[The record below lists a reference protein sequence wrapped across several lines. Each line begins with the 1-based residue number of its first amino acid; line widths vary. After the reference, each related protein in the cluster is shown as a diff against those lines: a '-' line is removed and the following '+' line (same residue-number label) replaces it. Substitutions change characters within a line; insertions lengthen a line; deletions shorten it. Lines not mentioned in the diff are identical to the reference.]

1 MITNHLNVMSTE
13 ITLYLN
19 DIYMPAG
26 CLYTTSKM
34 NHPLLFA
41 LEVRF
46 SSLSSNT
53 ASGQTTRPT
62 CISSKRIVISI
73 YLIIEHASIE
83 RERILDHYN
92 ILLDNPVTILHQEQ
106 AKTFFSQKDTEKNL
120 WDFVM
125 ASTQMKSI
133 HDEYRDSK

>member
-1 MITNHLNVMSTE
+1 
-13 ITLYLN
+13 
-19 DIYMPAG
+19 
-26 CLYTTSKM
+26 M

-53 ASGQTTRPT
+53 AIGQTTRPT

-73 YLIIEHASIE
+73 YLIIIEHASIE